1 MDIIFYMARE
11 NNKIIILLCGLL
23 IFLFSF
29 IIYFDSFKNGFLAGD
44 DEEIVLR
51 NTYLNNWGDFP
62 KFFTENYKAGSGT
75 ISNYWRPF
83 QLLPYGIIAKTT
95 GIKPWPFHFSSIL
108 FHSLCGLLLY
118 LLFLKLLYPRIT
130 LPVIVFTDMLWL
142 SLPAHNEELAVAT
155 GLASPLHLF
164 WMLLGL
170 LAFLY
175 FNDGQK
181 IRWYIISLISFV
193 FSLFSKESAV
203 VFPGL
208 ILGVQLAGMRA
219 GILKEIRPAK
229 LLRIFS
235 PFWLI
240 AFIYI
245 ILRLTLFNFSNT
257 LNFYSQANIF
267 TEHLL
272 YRLYTL
278 FTILARGL
286 VIIFFPVGIHPET
299 SWPVFTNFLAPQ
311 VFLSFLIL
319 SAMIILAVINW
330 KKRPLFTFGIF
341 WFFFSYL
348 PMANLV
354 AKINALV
361 WDHWLYIPSVGI
373 FLSLASLLQ
382 GKLIRRAA
390 CFILVTLLIIL
401 SILTF
406 SRSRYWRDTEAISS
420 FILRHEPASAKT
432 WNNLATA
439 LDGKGR
445 YQEAIASYAKAIDIE
460 DIYPQSHHNLANVY
474 LALGKYGLAEEEYLK
489 AIKMDGNFFYSYLAL
504 GKLYLAWG
512 EKEKAGYFIRK
523 ALSIYPGS
531 LEARELSRRLPN

>member
-1 MDIIFYMARE
+1 MARE

-51 NTYLNNWGDFP
+51 NTYLKDWQDFP

-83 QLLPYGIIAKTT
+83 QLLPYSIIAKTT

-118 LLFLKLLYPRIT
+118 LIFLRLLYPKIT
-130 LPVIVFTDMLWL
+130 LPVIVFMDLLWL
-142 SLPAHNEELAVAT
+142 SLPIHNEELAGTT
-155 GLASPLHLF
+155 GLASPSHLF

-175 FNDGQK
+175 FYDGQK

-193 FSLFSKESAV
+193 FSLFSKESAI

-208 ILGVQLAGMRA
+208 ILGMQLACMKA
-219 GILKEIRPAK
+219 GIIKKMGLAE
-229 LLRIFS
+229 LLRIFF

-240 AFIYI
+240 AFIYMI
-245 ILRLTLFNFSNT
+245 SRLTFLNFSNT

-267 TEHLL
+267 TENFL
-272 YRLYTL
+272 YRLYTF

-286 VIIFFPVGIHPET
+286 MIIFFPAGIHPEKT
-299 SWPVFTNFLAPQ
+299 WPVFTSFFVPQ

-319 SAMIILAVINW
+319 TAIIILAVINW
-330 KKRPLFTFGIF
+330 RKRPLFAFGIF

-348 PMANLV
+348 PMSNLV

-361 WDHWLYIPSVGI
+361 WDHWFYIPSIGI

-382 GKLIRRAA
+382 KKLIRRVA
-390 CFILVTLLIIL
+390 CFILVTLLIIF

-406 SRSRYWRDTEAISS
+406 SRSRYWRNTETISR
-420 FILRHEPASAKT
+420 FILRHEPRSAKT
-432 WNNLATA
+432 WNNLAIA
-439 LDGKGR
+439 LDGKGQ
-445 YQEAIASYAKAIDIE
+445 YQEAIDSYAKAIYLE
-460 DIYPQSHHNLANVY
+460 DIYPQGHHNLANAY

-489 AIKMDGNFFYSYLAL
+489 AIKIDGNFFYSYLAL
-504 GKLYLAWG
+504 GKLYLARG
-512 EKEKAGYFIRK
+512 EKEKAGDFIRK
-523 ALSIYPGS
+523 VLVIYPGS
-531 LEARELSRRLPN
+531 LEAKELLRKLL